1 MINRKKYFSVVFCVI
16 VVIVCFVGYSV
27 SLSQIYYDVCSPK
40 DCALISGYETKELW
54 TVPAEEAYEY
64 GIHYAEG
71 DLKAVEITYELY
83 NPLNEKMSISGNLC
97 HYKEK
102 DNDWISAFD
111 SVDSTA
117 DISEYDNRKILPPG
131 ESMIFKECVLVS
143 EETEEIYAYPY
154 WGSADPMTIS
164 L

>member
-16 VVIVCFVGYSV
+16 VVIVCFIGYSV

-64 GIHYAEG
+64 GIYYAEG

-83 NPLNEKMSISGNLC
+83 NPLNEMITITGNLC
-97 HYKEK
+97 YYRGEG
-102 DNDWISAFD
+102 DEWVSAFD
-111 SVDSTA
+111 SIDSTA
-117 DISEYDNRKILPPG
+117 DISEYENRKILPSG
-131 ESMIFKECVLVS
+131 ESMVFKEYVLVS
-143 EETEEIYAYPY
+143 EEMEEIYAYSY
-154 WGSADPMTIS
+154 WGSGDKLTIS